1 MLFCFG
7 QIRDLRIKQLC
18 GHMVRNWKIDLSYWF
33 FCGID
38 FSFCSS
44 LCYYIAIYT
53 ILFLSCRELI
63 TEVMQQVKVTIC
75 VRGHKEVLRLQKIR
89 LMRILIVNQLEIS
102 YVTMKVLQHV
112 LYQLVFVYFFHLWL
126 VRCCSCTVLTAL
138 LYISEQIHYY
148 AQLGVALM
156 NKICSH
162 CCSYNVEIIVFL
174 LSSKPMFV
182 ECC

>member
-75 VRGHKEVLRLQKIR
+75 VRGHKEVVLRLQKIR

-138 LYISEQIHYY
+138 LYISEKYTIMLSQ
-148 AQLGVALM
+148 V
-156 NKICSH
+156 
-162 CCSYNVEIIVFL
+162 L
-174 LSSKPMFV
+174 L
-182 ECC
+182 